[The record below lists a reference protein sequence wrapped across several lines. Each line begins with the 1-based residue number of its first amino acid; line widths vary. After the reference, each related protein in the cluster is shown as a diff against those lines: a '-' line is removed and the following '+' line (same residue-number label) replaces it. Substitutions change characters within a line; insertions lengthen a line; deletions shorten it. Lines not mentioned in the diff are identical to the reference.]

1 MLVLARKESER
12 ILIGKSII
20 LTVVRV
26 QGSIVRLGIEA
37 PPEIDI
43 AREEL
48 THSRKKQGG
57 EGTA

>member
-1 MLVLARKESER
+1 MLVLSRKENER
-12 ILIGKSII
+12 IRIGSSII

-37 PPEIDI
+37 PPEIAI

-48 THSRKKQGG
+48 IRQDEEIGRD
-57 EGTA
+57 GTV

>member
-12 ILIGKSII
+12 IFMGKSIV
-20 LTVVRV
+20 LTVVKV
-26 QGSIVRLGIEA
+26 HGSVVRLGIEA

-48 THSRKKQGG
+48 TRGDTKPAGDRL
-57 EGTA
+57 A